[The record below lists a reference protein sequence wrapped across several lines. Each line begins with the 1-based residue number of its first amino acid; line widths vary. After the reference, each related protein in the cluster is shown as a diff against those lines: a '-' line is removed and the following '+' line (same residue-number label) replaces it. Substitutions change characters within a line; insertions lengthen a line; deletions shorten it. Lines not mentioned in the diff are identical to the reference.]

1 VQRLRELLPMLPMHA
16 FDASDA
22 AVSQLAQPLHWK
34 LLPPALYV
42 IDEHAPFGPSVV
54 QTCMLP
60 PVGHAAP
67 AVHVVLPFVV
77 EPLDPPELVPPEL
90 VLPPPTGTDPP
101 HARVTSITACE
112 QSVHELQ
119 LNVFP
124 SSVLYV
130 IAEHAPVGSCDVQT
144 CMFEV
149 PHGAPAE
156 QVSLSVADV
165 TALHA
170 AKTKRME
177 A

>member
-1 VQRLRELLPMLPMHA
+1 
-16 FDASDA
+16 
-22 AVSQLAQPLHWK
+22 
-34 LLPPALYV
+34 V
-42 IDEHAPFGPSVV
+42 IEEHDPFGASVV

-67 AVHVVLPFVV
+67 VVHVVLPFVMA
-77 EPLDPPELVPPEL
+77 PLEPPEL
-90 VLPPPTGTDPP
+90 VLPPPTGTEPP

-119 LNVFP
+119 ANVFP

-130 IAEHAPVGSCDVQT
+130 IEEHAPVGSCDVQT
-144 CMFEV
+144 WMFEV

-156 QVSLSVADV
+156 QLSSVADV